1 VSTEVTKREAPEGRL
16 PTRRAPLRR
25 LGALVDKRVREL
37 QGRYRRNESSG
48 VSDLAAL
55 RRAGNA
61 VPGSDPRV
69 WELTLAGVDV
79 PAGTPDEPTDEERA
93 AHAALTLYAI
103 HQQSQTASMHRAGYG
118 LGRSVRAL
126 VLPDKSNEKA
136 VRRRFEALGTA
147 STFAELMDHARGLVR
162 QLRSAAVPLDY
173 GRLADDLA
181 ALQDPTAAAG
191 VRLRWGREYHR
202 AWPADAAGASPV
214 EPTEPPSDL
223 EETA

>member
-1 VSTEVTKREAPEGRL
+1 MSTDATMTDGPRSSGDS
-16 PTRRAPLRR
+16 RRVPLRR
-25 LGALVDKRVREL
+25 LGTLVDQRVQDV
-37 QGRYRRNESSG
+37 QGRYRRNQSSG
-48 VSDLAAL
+48 LADLAAL
-55 RRAGNA
+55 RRANA
-61 VPGSDPRV
+61 AAPGSDPRV
-69 WELTLAGVDV
+69 WELTVAGLDV
-79 PAGTPDEPTDEERA
+79 PAGASDEPTDDERA

-103 HQQSQTASMHRAGYG
+103 HQQSQTASMHRADYG

-147 STFAELMDHARGLVR
+147 STFAELMEHARGLVR

-173 GRLADDLA
+173 GRLADDLV
-181 ALQDPTAAAG
+181 ALQATATAAG

-202 AWPADAAGASPV
+202 ARTVDAAMTAPAD
-214 EPTEPPSDL
+214 PTDTPSDP

>member
-1 VSTEVTKREAPEGRL
+1 MSADGTTRAPDGPAGGR
-16 PTRRAPLRR
+16 RVPLRR
-25 LGALVDKRVREL
+25 LGTLVDDRVRDL

-55 RRAGNA
+55 RRASTA
-61 VPGSDPRV
+61 SPGSDPRV
-69 WELTLAGVDV
+69 WELTVAGLDV
-79 PAGTPDEPTDEERA
+79 PSGTSDEPTDEERA

-126 VLPDKSNEKA
+126 VLPDRSNENA
-136 VRRRFEALGTA
+136 VRRRFEALGSA
-147 STFAELMDHARGLVR
+147 NTFAELMEHARGLVR
-162 QLRSAAVPLDY
+162 QLRSADVPLDY

-181 ALQDPTAAAG
+181 MLQDPAAAAG

-202 AWPADAAGASPV
+202 ARQADAAGSSAAAR
-214 EPTEPPSDL
+214 TDPSTNPK
-223 EETA
+223 ETA

>member
-1 VSTEVTKREAPEGRL
+1 
-16 PTRRAPLRR
+16 
-25 LGALVDKRVREL
+25 VDHRVRDL

-55 RRAGNA
+55 RRASTSS
-61 VPGSDPRV
+61 PGSDPRV
-69 WELTLAGVDV
+69 WELTLAGLDV
-79 PAGTPDEPTDEERA
+79 PAGTSDEPTDEERA

-118 LGRSVRAL
+118 VGRSVRAL
-126 VLPDKSNEKA
+126 VLPDRSNEKA

-147 STFAELMDHARGLVR
+147 STFAELMEHARGLVR
-162 QLRSAAVPLDY
+162 QLRSADVPLDY
-173 GRLADDLA
+173 GRFADDLV
-181 ALQDPTAAAG
+181 ALQDPAVAAG

-202 AWPADAAGASPV
+202 TRRPHATGSSAAA
-214 EPTEPPSDL
+214 PTDPSTHP